1 MPDFRLPPPQRPNP
15 AWVAGSIAL
24 HAMLALMLA
33 SVAGRTY
40 VNQRTTLVMLTPP
53 TTADDEG
60 GPREVRIPT
69 YAGVPSGRPGGGGGR
84 RAAGIVPSPRIASS
98 LPPTD
103 PRFVIGD
110 PGGVGDSL
118 TMPGPIGERRILG
131 PAYGDGRLW
140 VKVDEA
146 ALGVVGPSP
155 DVGTHVARV
164 EQAIRDRIKAFID
177 TMPRDSF
184 ALPPPPD
191 WTTEIAGNTW
201 GIDQTW
207 LYLGDIKIPTALL
220 ALIPLPQG
228 NIGRAR
234 EAAELARIRQDII
247 QAARRAETAVE
258 FRRLVD
264 QLRRRKEAER
274 AAERARRDTIVP

>member
-1 MPDFRLPPPQRPNP
+1 MRSFRLPPPKRANP
-15 AWVAGSIAL
+15 AWVALSVAA
-24 HAMLALMLA
+24 HAMAALVLA

-40 VNQRTTLVMLTPP
+40 VRERTDMVMLMPP
-53 TTADDEG
+53 TASDEG
-60 GPREVRIPT
+60 GPREVQIPT
-69 YAGVPSGRPGGGGGR
+69 YAGVPSGRTGGGGGQ
-84 RAAGIVPSPRIASS
+84 RAAGIVVSPRIAST
-98 LPPTD
+98 LPPRD

-146 ALGVVGPSP
+146 ELGVVGPSP
-155 DVGTHVARV
+155 DVGTHVTRV
-164 EQAIRDRIKAFID
+164 EQAMRERIKAFID

-191 WTTEIAGNTW
+191 WTTEVDGNTW
-201 GIDQTW
+201 GIDRSW
-207 LYLGDIKIPTALL
+207 IYLGDIKIPTALL

-228 NIGRAR
+228 NIERAR
-234 EAAELARIRQDII
+234 EAAELQRIRQDII
-247 QAARRAETAVE
+247 QAARRAQTAEE

-264 QLRRRKEAER
+264 QLRRRKDAER
-274 AAERARRDTIVP
+274 AAERARRDTIFP